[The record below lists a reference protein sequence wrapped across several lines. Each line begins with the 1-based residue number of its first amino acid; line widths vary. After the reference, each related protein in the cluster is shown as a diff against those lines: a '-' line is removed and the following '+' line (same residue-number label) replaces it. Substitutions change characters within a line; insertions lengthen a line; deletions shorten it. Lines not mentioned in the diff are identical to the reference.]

1 MEIYLRYVG
10 SSFLPGVP
18 ARDLSR
24 EEADR
29 HGVTWLLKSGL
40 YARVPPGDGA
50 RVKSPE
56 KPKASE
62 DKSRRGGYENKGE

>member
-40 YARVPPGDGA
+40 YARV
-50 RVKSPE
+50 KSPE